1 MVADPKG
8 MPALRQ
14 IAGGAIAQAGKV
26 ITPVKPMRDNL
37 CGVLPWGVTCQ
48 GNQSVRAC
56 VIARQNL
63 LPPQWIGQ
71 RKRRGLPNYTKGLGA
86 EQPSQIR
93 DAEPQ
98 MNTARSLMRLRNG

>member
-8 MPALRQ
+8 KPCLRQ
-14 IAGGAIAQAGKV
+14 IARGAIAQAGKV
-26 ITPVKPMRDNL
+26 IKPVKPMRGNL

-48 GNQSVRAC
+48 ANQSVRAC

-71 RKRRGLPNYTKGLGA
+71 GKRRGLPNDTKGLGA

>member
-8 MPALRQ
+8 KPCLRQ
-14 IAGGAIAQAGKV
+14 IARGAIAQAGKV
-26 ITPVKPMRDNL
+26 IKPVKPMRGHL
-37 CGVLPWGVTCQ
+37 SCVLPRRVTCQ
-48 GNQSVRAC
+48 GNQATRAC

-63 LPPQWIGQ
+63 LPAQWIGQ
-71 RKRRGLPNYTKGLGA
+71 GKRRGLPNDTKGLGA
-86 EQPSQIR
+86 EQPPQIR

>member
-1 MVADPKG
+1 MVTDPKG
-8 MPALRQ
+8 KSPLRQ

-26 ITPVKPMRDNL
+26 IKPVKPMRGHL
-37 CGVLPWGVTCQ
+37 SGVLPWRVTCQ
-48 GNQSVRAC
+48 GNQPARTC

-71 RKRRGLPNYTKGLGA
+71 GKRRGLPNDAKGLEA
-86 EQPSQIR
+86 EQPPQIR

-98 MNTARSLMRLRNG
+98 MDTARSVMRLRHG